1 MTQTL
6 IIQPIY
12 PLPGSTLTV
21 PKDGLLTL
29 TVQITL
35 GCGCPTCAGGRWDA
49 SRFRVEAKI
58 SLENFAMPETLIMT
72 YSGRTSEFIGT
83 AHIRK
88 SGEYTIEITGQDPET
103 GLAGRTF
110 LKFIIKMMG
119 QSPRPNANT

>member
-12 PLPGSTLTV
+12 PLPGSTIIL
-21 PKDGLLTL
+21 PENALLAL

-49 SRFRVEAKI
+49 SRFRVEARI
-58 SLENFAMPETLIMT
+58 SVENSAMPEIITMN

-83 AHIRK
+83 VPVSK
-88 SGEYTIEITGQDPET
+88 PGQYCTEIMASDPET
-103 GLAGRTF
+103 GLAGRTHI
-110 LKFIIKMMG
+110 KFTVKI
-119 QSPRPNANT
+119 

>member
-12 PLPGSTLTV
+12 PLPGSTIIL
-21 PKDGLLTL
+21 PENALLAL

-49 SRFRVEAKI
+49 SRFRVEARI
-58 SLENFAMPETLIMT
+58 SVENSAMPETLIMT

-83 AHIRK
+83 VPASK
-88 SGEYTIEITGQDPET
+88 SGQYCAEITASDPET

-110 LKFIIKMMG
+110 LKFAIKIMG
-119 QSPRPNANT
+119 QSPRPNAKT